1 MQAHAQVGPIQWHL
15 THDTF
20 ALTIK
25 PAMLSSAASV
35 LVVDDD
41 RDSLNALRAILEPLG
56 LAIVTA
62 DNGEEAIKQLDRGLR
77 PKLVLIDLML
87 PRVSGWDL
95 LQYVRERPELR
106 DIRTAVVTGFPRENL
121 RVTADAVLHKP
132 VNHDRLVSTVL
143 KLIERDSPDTARPAV

>member
-1 MQAHAQVGPIQWHL
+1 L
-15 THDTF
+15 TQGTF

-25 PAMLSSAASV
+25 RPMLSSGASV

-41 RDSLNALRAILEPLG
+41 RDSLNAVRAVLERLG

-62 DNGEEAIKQLDRGLR
+62 DNGEDAIRQLDNGLR
-77 PKLVLIDLML
+77 PRLVLIDLML
-87 PRVSGWDL
+87 PGVSGWDL
-95 LQYVRERPELR
+95 LQYVREKPELR

-132 VNHDRLVSTVL
+132 VSQDRLVNTVL
-143 KLIERDSPDTARPAV
+143 KLIERDSAGTARPAGD

>member
-1 MQAHAQVGPIQWHL
+1 MEWAGIRWHL
-15 THDTF
+15 TQGTF
-20 ALTIK
+20 VLTIK
-25 PAMLSSAASV
+25 RPMLSSGASV

-41 RDSLNALRAILEPLG
+41 RDSLNAVRAVLERLG

-62 DNGEEAIKQLDRGLR
+62 DNGEDAIRQLDNGLR
-77 PKLVLIDLML
+77 PRLVLIDLML
-87 PRVSGWDL
+87 PGVSGWDL
-95 LQYVRERPELR
+95 LQYVREKPEFR

-143 KLIERDSPDTARPAV
+143 QLIERDSPGTARPAV